1 MAGVQTVIRP
11 AAVLPE
17 RAAQAILMALQA
29 RHVTLGG
36 VWHTTPTLWQRYDRA
51 WDGPLQTRGPAVLL
65 GSIAIVYGTP
75 TTGSI
80 TVYRAALTEYGVSA
94 GLTVEGL
101 CDEAF
106 SFAGLTLANCP
117 RAELQPPPRRDPFY
131 PSPALQA

>member
-1 MAGVQTVIRP
+1 
-11 AAVLPE
+11 
-17 RAAQAILMALQA
+17 MALQA

-65 GSIAIVYGTP
+65 GSIAIVYDTP

-80 TVYRAALTEYGVSA
+80 IVYRAALTEYGVSA
-94 GLTVEGL
+94 SLTVEGL

-106 SFAGLTLANCP
+106 SFAGLTLASCP